1 MEIDLRRYLMVI
13 KRWWWLLIIGAIIP
27 AIISSYFTAKQPA
40 LYQARVTLMVGTT
53 LQSSNPDTRA
63 MQTSNSLAQAYAEL
77 VRYRPITEAVI
88 QRLGLERSHETL
100 ASQIVAWVRPNA
112 NLLEIRVT
120 DTNPKAAMMIAN
132 ALAEEL
138 IRQSPGSRQGQRQQQ
153 QEFIKQQLDELE
165 EKIEKKKAEIADLN
179 DSLAD
184 LTSAAEIADTMA
196 RIDALE
202 QVASTYRTQYAAL
215 LQSYM
220 GDSVNVL
227 SIVEPAVEPRRPIG
241 GKAKLIVAMSA
252 GAGLALA
259 LGAAFLIEYLDDTVH
274 WEDGRQQAVAGLSIL
289 GAVPRMS
296 SRRKTW
302 AAIDRFR
309 YPEIEAIRN
318 LRTNIFLSTPG
329 TSLDTI
335 LVTSP
340 EIGDGKSFT
349 VANLGLTIAVT
360 GMRVVLVDA
369 DLRNPTLHE
378 MFDRPNVM
386 GLSELLSGDSPISES
401 RPPMELQPT
410 GVDNLFLL
418 SSGRPPT
425 DPAALLVSPR
435 LPALLDTLEKFADVV
450 ILDSPPA
457 LIAPDAAILA
467 SIADGT
473 LLVVSE
479 GQTSNGAAAKAQAL
493 LSSRS
498 GVNLLGV
505 AFNRVKLVET
515 YAYYSRYHDDGH
527 GPVAKLRGLVTRWRR
542 QESEDRPL
550 VGLDEAAERLG
561 ISKGMA
567 RRWCKEGRLPA
578 HKSRLRWWVKRE
590 DLENLVESLRN
601 GDAEIIRET

>member
-1 MEIDLRRYLMVI
+1 MEIDLRRYLMVV
-13 KRWWWLLIIGAIIP
+13 KRWWWLLIIGAIVP
-27 AIISSYFTAKQPA
+27 AVISYYFISKQPT

-63 MQTSNSLAQAYAEL
+63 MQTSHTLAQAYAEL

-88 QRLGLERSHETL
+88 QRLGLERSHEAL
-100 ASQIVAWVRPNA
+100 AHQIVAWVRPNA

-120 DTNPKAAMMIAN
+120 DYNPKAAVMIAN

-165 EKIEKKKAEIADLN
+165 EKIEKKKAEIAELN

-196 RIDALE
+196 RIEALE

-227 SIVEPAVEPRRPIG
+227 SIVEPAVEPWAVG
-241 GKAKLIVAMSA
+241 GKAKMIVAISA

-274 WEDGRQQAVAGLSIL
+274 WDGGRQRALDGLPVL
-289 GAVPRMS
+289 GAVPKMS
-296 SRRKTW
+296 NRRRTW
-302 AAIDRFR
+302 AAANRFR
-309 YPEIEAIRN
+309 YSEIEAIRN

-340 EIGDGKSFT
+340 EIGEGKSFT

-369 DLRNPTLHE
+369 DLRSPALHE
-378 MFDRPNVM
+378 MFDRPNVA
-386 GLSELLSGDSPISES
+386 GLSDLLGGEATIPES
-401 RPPMELQPT
+401 WPPAELQPT
-410 GVDNLFLL
+410 GVNNLFLL
-418 SSGRPPT
+418 SSGRPPD

-435 LPALLDTLEKFADVV
+435 LPALLEALKKYADVV
-450 ILDSPPA
+450 ILDSPPT

-467 SIADGT
+467 SIVDGT
-473 LLVVSE
+473 VLVVGE
-479 GQTSNGAAAKAQAL
+479 GQTSNGAVAKAQVL
-493 LSSRS
+493 LTSRN

-505 AFNRVKLVET
+505 AFNRVKLDKA
-515 YAYYSRYHDDGH
+515 YAYYSRYHDDGR
-527 GPVAKLRGLVTRWRR
+527 GPVTRLRGLVTRWRR
-542 QESEDRPL
+542 QEPEERPL
-550 VGLDEAAERLG
+550 VSLGEAAERLG
-561 ISKGMA
+561 ISKSMA

-590 DLENLVESLRN
+590 DLDKLVESLR
-601 GDAEIIRET
+601 GGAVEVIEET

>member
-1 MEIDLRRYLMVI
+1 MEIDLRRYLMVV
-13 KRWWWLLIIGAIIP
+13 KRWWWLLIIGAIVP
-27 AIISSYFTAKQPA
+27 AVISYYFISKQPT

-63 MQTSNSLAQAYAEL
+63 MQTSHTLAQAYAEL

-88 QRLGLERSHETL
+88 QRLGLERSHEAL
-100 ASQIVAWVRPNA
+100 AHQIVAWVRPNA

-120 DTNPKAAMMIAN
+120 DYNPKAAVMIAN

-138 IRQSPGSRQGQRQQQ
+138 IRQSPGSGQGQRQQQ

-165 EKIEKKKAEIADLN
+165 EKIEKKKAEIAELN

-196 RIDALE
+196 RIEALE

-227 SIVEPAVEPRRPIG
+227 SIVEPAVEPWAVG
-241 GKAKLIVAMSA
+241 GKAKMIVAISA

-274 WEDGRQQAVAGLSIL
+274 WDGGRQRALDGLPVL
-289 GAVPRMS
+289 GAVPKMS
-296 SRRKTW
+296 NRRRTW
-302 AAIDRFR
+302 AAANRFR
-309 YPEIEAIRN
+309 YSEIEAIRN

-329 TSLDTI
+329 TSLDPI
-335 LVTSP
+335 LGTSP
-340 EIGDGKSFT
+340 EIGEGKSFT

-369 DLRNPTLHE
+369 DLRSPALHE
-378 MFDRPNVM
+378 MFDRPNVA
-386 GLSELLSGDSPISES
+386 GLSDLLGGEATIPES
-401 RPPMELQPT
+401 WPPAELQPT
-410 GVDNLFLL
+410 GVNNLFLL
-418 SSGRPPT
+418 SSGRPPD

-435 LPALLDTLEKFADVV
+435 LPALLEALKKYADVV

-467 SIADGT
+467 SIVDGT
-473 LLVVSE
+473 VLVVGE
-479 GQTSNGAAAKAQAL
+479 GQTSNGAVAKAQVL
-493 LSSRS
+493 LTSRN

-505 AFNRVKLVET
+505 AFNRVKLGKA
-515 YAYYSRYHDDGH
+515 YAYYSRYHDDGR
-527 GPVAKLRGLVTRWRR
+527 GPVTRLRGLVTRWRR
-542 QESEDRPL
+542 QEPEERPL
-550 VGLDEAAERLG
+550 VSLGEAAERLG
-561 ISKGMA
+561 ISKSMA

-590 DLENLVESLRN
+590 DLDKLVESLR
-601 GDAEIIRET
+601 GGVVEVIEET

>member
-1 MEIDLRRYLMVI
+1 MEIDLRRYLMVV

-27 AIISSYFTAKQPA
+27 AIVSYYFTSQQPA

-120 DTNPKAAMMIAN
+120 DYNPKAAVMIAN

-138 IRQSPGSRQGQRQQQ
+138 IRQSPGSGQGQRQQQ

-165 EKIEKKKAEIADLN
+165 EKIEKKKAEIAELN

-196 RIDALE
+196 RIEALE

-227 SIVEPAVEPRRPIG
+227 SIVEPAVEPWAVG
-241 GKAKLIVAMSA
+241 GKAKMIVAISA

-274 WEDGRQQAVAGLSIL
+274 WDGGRQRALDGLPVL
-289 GAVPRMS
+289 GAVPKMS
-296 SRRKTW
+296 NRRRTW
-302 AAIDRFR
+302 AAANRFR
-309 YPEIEAIRN
+309 YSEIEAIRN

-340 EIGDGKSFT
+340 EIGEGKSFT

-369 DLRNPTLHE
+369 DLRSPALHE
-378 MFDRPNVM
+378 MFDRPNVA
-386 GLSELLSGDSPISES
+386 GLSDLLGGEATIPES
-401 RPPMELQPT
+401 WPPAELQPT
-410 GVDNLFLL
+410 GVNNLFLL
-418 SSGRPPT
+418 SSGRPPD

-435 LPALLDTLEKFADVV
+435 LPALLEALKKYADVV

-467 SIADGT
+467 SIVDGT
-473 LLVVSE
+473 VLVVGE
-479 GQTSNGAAAKAQAL
+479 GQTSNGAVAKAQVL
-493 LSSRS
+493 LTSRN

-505 AFNRVKLVET
+505 AFNRVKLDKA
-515 YAYYSRYHDDGH
+515 YAYYSRYHDDGR
-527 GPVAKLRGLVTRWRR
+527 GPVTRLRGLVTRWRR
-542 QESEDRPL
+542 QESEERPL
-550 VGLDEAAERLG
+550 VSLGEAAERLG
-561 ISKGMA
+561 ISKSMA

-590 DLENLVESLRN
+590 DLDKLVESLR
-601 GDAEIIRET
+601 GGAVEVIEET

>member
-1 MEIDLRRYLMVI
+1 MEIDLRRYLVVI

-27 AIISSYFTAKQPA
+27 AAISYHFTSKQPA
-40 LYQARVTLMVGTT
+40 LYQAKVTLMVGTS
-53 LQSSNPDTRA
+53 LQSANPDTSLMR
-63 MQTSNSLAQAYAEL
+63 TSATLAQAYAEL

-88 QRLGLERSHETL
+88 QRLGLERSHEEL
-100 ASQIVAWVRPNA
+100 SSQIVAWVQPNA

-138 IRQSPGSRQGQRQQQ
+138 IRQSPGSSQGQRRQQ

-165 EKIEKKKAEIADLN
+165 EKIEKKKQEIAELN

-215 LQSYM
+215 LQSYA

-227 SIVEPAVEPRRPIG
+227 SIVEPAVEPWQPIG
-241 GKAKLIVAMSA
+241 GKKRLIVAVSA

-274 WEDGRQQAVAGLSIL
+274 WEGGRRRNVMGLSVL
-289 GAVPRMS
+289 GSVPKM
-296 SRRKTW
+296 SRRRRTW
-302 AAIDRFR
+302 AAANRFR
-309 YPEIEAIRN
+309 YEEIEAIRN

-329 TSLDTI
+329 RPLDTLLI
-335 LVTSP
+335 TSP
-340 EIGDGKSFT
+340 EVGDGKSFT

-378 MFDRPNVM
+378 MFDRPNVA
-386 GLSELLSGDSPISES
+386 GLAELLSGEAAIPETW
-401 RPPMELQPT
+401 PPVELQPT
-410 GVDNLFLL
+410 DVSNLYLL
-418 SSGRPPT
+418 SSGRPPV

-435 LPALLDTLEKFADVV
+435 LPALLDALKKYADVV
-450 ILDSPPA
+450 IVDSPPV
-457 LIAPDAAILA
+457 LVAPDASILA
-467 SIADGT
+467 AAVDGT
-473 LLVVSE
+473 VLIVSE
-479 GQTSNGAAAKAQAL
+479 GRTGNSVVEKVQAL
-493 LSSRS
+493 LTSRD
-498 GVNLLGV
+498 GVHLLGV
-505 AFNRVKLVET
+505 AFNRVKLDGA
-515 YAYYSRYHDDGH
+515 YAYYGRYHDDGH
-527 GPVAKLRGLVTRWRR
+527 GSVARLRNLITRWRH
-542 QESEDRPL
+542 QEAGESPFVSL
-550 VGLDEAAERLG
+550 GEAAERLG
-561 ISKGMA
+561 ISPGMA

-578 HKSRLRWWVKRE
+578 QKSRLRWLVKRE
-590 DLENLVESLRN
+590 DLENLVESLR
-601 GDAEIIRET
+601 GGGAGIIEET

>member
-1 MEIDLRRYLMVI
+1 MEIDLRRYLMVV
-13 KRWWWLLIIGAIIP
+13 KRWWWLLIIGAIVP
-27 AIISSYFTAKQPA
+27 AVISYYFISKQPT

-63 MQTSNSLAQAYAEL
+63 MQTSHTLAQAYAEL

-88 QRLGLERSHETL
+88 QRLGLERSHEAL
-100 ASQIVAWVRPNA
+100 AHQIVAWVRPNA

-120 DTNPKAAMMIAN
+120 DYNPKAAVMIAN

-138 IRQSPGSRQGQRQQQ
+138 IRQSPGSGQGQRQQQ

-165 EKIEKKKAEIADLN
+165 EKIEKKKAEIAELN

-196 RIDALE
+196 RIEALE

-227 SIVEPAVEPRRPIG
+227 SIVEPAVEPWAVG
-241 GKAKLIVAMSA
+241 GKAKMIVAISA

-274 WEDGRQQAVAGLSIL
+274 WDGGRQRALDGLPVL
-289 GAVPRMS
+289 GAVPKMS
-296 SRRKTW
+296 NRRRTW
-302 AAIDRFR
+302 AAANRFR
-309 YPEIEAIRN
+309 YSEIEAIRN

-340 EIGDGKSFT
+340 EIGEGKSFT

-369 DLRNPTLHE
+369 DLRSPALHE
-378 MFDRPNVM
+378 MFDRPNVA
-386 GLSELLSGDSPISES
+386 GLSDLLGGEATIPES
-401 RPPMELQPT
+401 WPPAELQPT
-410 GVDNLFLL
+410 GVNNLFLL
-418 SSGRPPT
+418 SSGRPPD

-435 LPALLDTLEKFADVV
+435 LPALLEALKKYADVV
-450 ILDSPPA
+450 ILDSPPT

-467 SIADGT
+467 SAVDGT
-473 LLVVSE
+473 VLVVGE
-479 GQTSNGAAAKAQAL
+479 GQTSNGAVAKAQVL
-493 LSSRS
+493 LTSRN

-505 AFNRVKLVET
+505 AFNRVKLDKA
-515 YAYYSRYHDDGH
+515 YAYYSRYHDDGR
-527 GPVAKLRGLVTRWRR
+527 GPVTRLRGLVTRWRR
-542 QESEDRPL
+542 QEPEERPL
-550 VGLDEAAERLG
+550 VSLGEAAERLG
-561 ISKGMA
+561 ISKSMA

-590 DLENLVESLRN
+590 DLDKLVESLR
-601 GDAEIIRET
+601 GGAVEVIEET

>member
-27 AIISSYFTAKQPA
+27 AVISYYFTSKQPA
-40 LYQARVTLMVGTT
+40 LYQAKVTLMVGTT
-53 LQSSNPDTRA
+53 LQSSNPDTSLMR
-63 MQTSNSLAQAYAEL
+63 TSATLAEAYAEL

-88 QRLGLERSHETL
+88 QRLGLERSHEEL

-120 DTNPKAAMMIAN
+120 DTNPKAAMLIAN

-138 IRQSPGSRQGQRQQQ
+138 IRQSPGSGQGQRQQQ

-165 EKIEKKKAEIADLN
+165 EKIEKKKAEIAELN
-179 DSLAD
+179 DSLSD

-202 QVASTYRTQYAAL
+202 NVVSTYRTQYAAL
-215 LQSYM
+215 LQSYA

-227 SIVEPAVEPRRPIG
+227 SIVEPAVEPWEPIG
-241 GKAKLIVAMSA
+241 GKTKLILAVAA

-274 WEDGRQQAVAGLSIL
+274 WEGGRRQTLAELPIL
-289 GAVPRMS
+289 GAMPRMS
-296 SRRKTW
+296 RRRRTW
-302 AAIDRFR
+302 VAATR
-309 YPEIEAIRN
+309 YRYAEIEAIRN

-329 TSLDTI
+329 KPLDTI

-340 EIGDGKSFT
+340 EVGDGKSFT

-369 DLRNPTLHE
+369 DMRKPTLHE
-378 MFDRPNVM
+378 MFDVPNVA
-386 GLSELLSGDSPISES
+386 GLAELLGGASTIPEAW
-401 RPPMELQPT
+401 PPVELQPT
-410 GVDNLFLL
+410 GVSNLFLL
-418 SSGRPPT
+418 SSGRPPA

-435 LPALLDTLEKFADVV
+435 LSAVLETLKKYADVV
-450 ILDSPPA
+450 IIDSPPA

-467 SIADGT
+467 SVVDGT
-473 LLVVSE
+473 VLVVSE
-479 GQTSNGAAAKAQAL
+479 GQTNNKAVSKAQAL
-493 LSSRS
+493 LTSRN
-498 GVNLLGV
+498 GVNLLGT
-505 AFNRVKLVET
+505 AFNRVKLDGT
-515 YAYYSRYHDDGH
+515 YAYYGRYHDDGY
-527 GPVAKLRGLVTRWRR
+527 GSLSRLRNLVTRWRSPKPAEK
-542 QESEDRPL
+542 QVVSL
-550 VGLDEAAERLG
+550 GEAAERLG
-561 ISKGMA
+561 ISPGMA

-578 HKSRLRWWVKRE
+578 YRSRLRWWVKRE
-590 DLENLVESLRN
+590 DLENLVTSLR
-601 GDAEIIRET
+601 GGGAEIIEET